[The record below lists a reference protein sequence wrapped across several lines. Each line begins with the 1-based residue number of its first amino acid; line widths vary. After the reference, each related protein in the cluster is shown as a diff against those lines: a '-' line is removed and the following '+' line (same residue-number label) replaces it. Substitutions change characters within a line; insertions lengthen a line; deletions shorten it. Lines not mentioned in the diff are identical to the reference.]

1 MLPNSTWILRVDS
14 LNTLVFRVPCRSTHG
29 RILVPATNSSHARIL
44 LNAPVYNTYGMHPEY
59 CKILGV
65 ALRGTRITSSRKTAC
80 PSSVLSG
87 SYLVRFGSVSLACT
101 FFVGCPA
108 RRQGD
113 EKLVYRLIQ
122 LFSSTEIFSKRRKI
136 CT

>member
-1 MLPNSTWILRVDS
+1 MFPNSTWILRVDS

-29 RILVPATNSSHARIL
+29 RILVPAANSSHARIL
-44 LNAPVYNTYGMHPEY
+44 LNAPVYNTYGMHLEY
-59 CKILGV
+59 CKILCV
-65 ALRGTRITSSRKTAC
+65 ALRGIRITSSRKTAC
-80 PSSVLSG
+80 PSGVFSG
-87 SYLVRFGSVSLACT
+87 FGSVSLTYT

-136 CT
+136 CAS